1 MLPIWALGYDDS
13 GFCFSDQKQPHSCT
27 RSLTLIEESEDGL
40 IDGLRD
46 RSIDMIQLIEELFL
60 HRCRTVRIALCEI

>member
-1 MLPIWALGYDDS
+1 MTSSAISSNHIHALPLCA
-13 GFCFSDQKQPHSCT
+13 FSLP
-27 RSLTLIEESEDGL
+27 LIEESEDGL

-60 HRCRTVRIALCEI
+60 H